1 MEKKRYRD
9 KALLIHLEV
18 NQHIEIVLRAVA
30 SVSRG
35 GILMM
40 GKVFFIHH
48 EMIGLVVAMVVFLLI
63 LQIRCTNC
71 MLFNPMLQTPF

>member
-1 MEKKRYRD
+1 MGKKRYRD

-35 GILMM
+35 GFLMM
-40 GKVFFIHH
+40 EKGFFY
-48 EMIGLVVAMVVFLLI
+48 
-63 LQIRCTNC
+63 TS
-71 MLFNPMLQTPF
+71 